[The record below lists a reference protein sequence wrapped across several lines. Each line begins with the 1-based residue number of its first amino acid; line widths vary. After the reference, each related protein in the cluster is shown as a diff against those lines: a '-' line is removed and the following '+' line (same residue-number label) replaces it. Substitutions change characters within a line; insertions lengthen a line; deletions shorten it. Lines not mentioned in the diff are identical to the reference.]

1 MPITKYKN
9 DKNEESIFQGN
20 LAKEKG
26 KDVPKGVGINFT
38 QKRLEFGVFGEKPFT
53 IYRFY
58 PGKGKL
64 TIVPNINKPIRT

>member
-1 MPITKYKN
+1 LPITKYKN
-9 DKNEESIFQGN
+9 DKNEECIFQGN

-53 IYRFY
+53 IY
-58 PGKGKL
+58 
-64 TIVPNINKPIRT
+64 